1 MNGREPRNTPP
12 VDQLRPLFEAA
23 TANHRQGRLDAAIG
37 GYLAV
42 LRDAPD
48 LVFVKDNLSLALLA
62 AGDYERGLKLYEV
75 RFDRSQQPVVKPQV
89 PFPEWRGED
98 LAGRSLLV
106 WPEQGFGDQ
115 IMYARFARVLR
126 DRGVQ
131 VTWAA
136 PPELT
141 PLFRALPAAVVETG
155 PELRLPRHDAWCMS
169 GSLPLRLG
177 ATLDDLPAEPYLP
190 CEATKGAAKGVGI
203 MMFGRATPDPL
214 RSLTPEAAAVVRSWP
229 GVVSLAREDA
239 GDFENT
245 RRIISGLDCVVTV
258 DTAIAHL
265 AGAMGK
271 PTLLMLPFA
280 PDWRWMWDRE
290 DSPWYPSMRLYR
302 QPAPGDWA
310 SVLARV
316 RAALDARGQ

>member
-1 MNGREPRNTPP
+1 MTGSKTPTEH
-12 VDQLRPLFEAA
+12 LRPVFQAA
-23 TANHRQGRLDAAIG
+23 AASHRAGRLDEAIG
-37 GYLAV
+37 GYLQV
-42 LRDAPD
+42 LREAPD

-62 AGDYERGLKLYEV
+62 AGDYARGLRLYEV
-75 RFDRSQQPVVKPQV
+75 RFDRSREPVVKPQV
-89 PFPEWRGED
+89 PFPEWQGED

-115 IMYARFARVLR
+115 IMYARFARVLH
-126 DRGVQ
+126 DQGVK

-136 PPELT
+136 PPELA
-141 PLFRALPAAVVETG
+141 PLFRHLPATVVEAG

-169 GSLPLRLG
+169 GSLPLRTG
-177 ATLDDLPAEPYLP
+177 ATLDALPVEPYLP
-190 CEATKGAAKGVGI
+190 SEPQDAPPHGVGV
-203 MMFGRATPDPL
+203 MLFGRATPDPL
-214 RSLTPEAAAVVRSWP
+214 RSLTPEAAAVVRGWP

-245 RRIISGLDCVVTV
+245 RRIISGLDCVVTI

-302 QPAPGDWA
+302 QPAPGDWT